1 MATTRL
7 RTFSTESTVSSKTH
21 RRTSSFICN
30 GTIMPEYHDEGD
42 KKMVCNSPETSCIGA
57 EKTLR
62 AMELIRQLSFDSSS
76 PQIIDLSDTEKKMV
90 TTRSTP
96 STLNEHML
104 GLDFQLTPPPPPPPN
119 TPAKAERMMSPPL
132 PPSIK
137 RESHLVSPPMHDVN
151 INMKTLNRA
160 RSSSF
165 SEISDGEGLYA
176 TDSDHMMV
184 MESPPIRAGPPNRL
198 RLASDQSPYAVSS
211 ASSSTSHDGSIACS
225 SETDLV
231 HWINLGTNHVETSE
245 LDVTQDEIDP
255 PLILRSPR
263 LSVGTLQEWNR
274 LCEEQGNHV
283 NKRQYISSALGC
295 STPERMSSSHE
306 SVEEVHMLFAPPSS
320 EEASLAYT
328 HTLAPS
334 TISISSEFH
343 NAEENL
349 SYSQSIDKSFESSLA
364 DDRQTSPTNNAHRRH
379 KSDGHEISLM
389 KKRPSHQ
396 RGNSSLD
403 MPLESIPEN
412 IKCQIGAVAAGLI
425 VGTCAFTCENSFESF
440 VAREKNVLRKHR
452 RIKSDGLIF
461 RGGRRLQE
469 SVHIS
474 F

>member
-30 GTIMPEYHDEGD
+30 GAIMSEYHDDGD
-42 KKMVCNSPETSCIGA
+42 KKMVCTSPEPSCIGA

-76 PQIIDLSDTEKKMV
+76 PQIVDLIDTEKKMMV

-96 STLNEHML
+96 STLNEHTL
-104 GLDFQLTPPPPPPPN
+104 GLDFQLTPPPPPN

-132 PPSIK
+132 PPNIK
-137 RESHLVSPPMHDVN
+137 RESHLVSPPMHDVV
-151 INMKTLNRA
+151 MKTLNRA

-165 SEISDGEGLYA
+165 SEISDGEGL

-184 MESPPIRAGPPNRL
+184 MESSPIRAGPPNRL

-225 SETDLV
+225 CETDLDLV
-231 HWINLGTNHVETSE
+231 HWHDPTGINLGTNHVETSE
-245 LDVTQDEIDP
+245 VDMTEDDP
-255 PLILRSPR
+255 LAPTTLRSPR

-274 LCEEQGNHV
+274 LCEEQGNLV

-306 SVEEVHMLFAPPSS
+306 SVEQVHLMLFPPPSS

-343 NAEENL
+343 NADAVENL

-364 DDRQTSPTNNAHRRH
+364 DDRQTSPSNAHRRH
-379 KSDGHEISLM
+379 KSDGHDLSLL

-412 IKCQIGAVAAGLI
+412 LKCQIGAVAAGLI
-425 VGTCAFTCENSFESF
+425 VGTCENSFESF

-452 RIKSDGLIF
+452 RIKSDGLIL
-461 RGGRRLQE
+461 RSGRT
-469 SVHIS
+469 SII
-474 F
+474 

>member
-1 MATTRL
+1 MANTRL

-30 GTIMPEYHDEGD
+30 GTIMSEYHDEGD
-42 KKMVCNSPETSCIGA
+42 KKMVCTSPETSCIRA

-62 AMELIRQLSFDSSS
+62 AMELIRQLSFDLSS
-76 PQIIDLSDTEKKMV
+76 PQIIDLIDTEKKMV

-104 GLDFQLTPPPPPPPN
+104 GLDFQLTPPPPPN

-132 PPSIK
+132 PPNIK
-137 RESHLVSPPMHDVN
+137 RESHLVSPPMHDVV
-151 INMKTLNRA
+151 MKTLNRA
-160 RSSSF
+160 RSTSF
-165 SEISDGEGLYA
+165 SEISDGDDLYA

-184 MESPPIRAGPPNRL
+184 MESSPIRAGPPNRL

-231 HWINLGTNHVETSE
+231 HWHDLNLGINHVETSE
-245 LDVTQDEIDP
+245 VDMTQDDPLDP
-255 PLILRSPR
+255 PTLRSPR

-364 DDRQTSPTNNAHRRH
+364 DDRQTSPRNNAHRRH

-412 IKCQIGAVAAGLI
+412 LKCQIGAVAAGLI

-461 RGGRRLQE
+461 RGGIRLQE
-469 SVHIS
+469 SVHVS

>member
-1 MATTRL
+1 M
-7 RTFSTESTVSSKTH
+7 S
-21 RRTSSFICN
+21 
-30 GTIMPEYHDEGD
+30 EYHDDGD
-42 KKMVCNSPETSCIGA
+42 KKMVCTSPEPSCIGA

-76 PQIIDLSDTEKKMV
+76 PQIVDLIDTEKNMV
-90 TTRSTP
+90 TTSTP

-104 GLDFQLTPPPPPPPN
+104 GLDFQLTPPPPPN

-132 PPSIK
+132 PPNIK
-137 RESHLVSPPMHDVN
+137 RESHLVSPPMHDVV
-151 INMKTLNRA
+151 MKTLNRA

-165 SEISDGEGLYA
+165 SEISDGDGLYA

-184 MESPPIRAGPPNRL
+184 MDSPPIRAGPPNRL

-231 HWINLGTNHVETSE
+231 HWHDPTGINLGTNHVETSE
-245 LDVTQDEIDP
+245 LDVTQDEALDP

-274 LCEEQGNHV
+274 LCEEQGNLV

-306 SVEEVHMLFAPPSS
+306 SLEEVHLLAPPSS

-343 NAEENL
+343 NAEENNL

-364 DDRQTSPTNNAHRRH
+364 DDRQTSPTTNAHRRH
-379 KSDGHEISLM
+379 KSDGLEISLM

-425 VGTCAFTCENSFESF
+425 VGNCAFTSCENSFESF

-452 RIKSDGLIF
+452 RIKSDGLIL
-461 RGGRRLQE
+461 RSGRT
-469 SVHIS
+469 SII
-474 F
+474 

>member
-1 MATTRL
+1 MATRL

-30 GTIMPEYHDEGD
+30 GAIMSECQDDGDQKMDGTTPE
-42 KKMVCNSPETSCIGA
+42 PSCIGA
-57 EKTLR
+57 EKKR

-76 PQIIDLSDTEKKMV
+76 PQIIDLIDTEKKMV
-90 TTRSTP
+90 TTSTP
-96 STLNEHML
+96 STLNEHRL
-104 GLDFQLTPPPPPPPN
+104 EFQDTPPPPPN
-119 TPAKAERMMSPPL
+119 TPAKTERMMSPPL
-132 PPSIK
+132 PPNIK
-137 RESHLVSPPMHDVN
+137 RESHLVSPPMHDVV
-151 INMKTLNRA
+151 MKTVNRG
-160 RSSSF
+160 RSTSF
-165 SEISDGEGLYA
+165 SEISDGEGFYA

-184 MESPPIRAGPPNRL
+184 MESPPRAGPSNRL

-211 ASSSTSHDGSIACS
+211 ASSSTDGSIACF
-225 SETDLV
+225 SETDFV
-231 HWINLGTNHVETSE
+231 PWHDPTSINFGINHVETSE
-245 LDVTQDEIDP
+245 LDVTQDDPLDP
-255 PLILRSPR
+255 PTSLRSPR

-274 LCEEQGNHV
+274 LCEEQGNLV

-349 SYSQSIDKSFESSLA
+349 SFSQSIDKSFDSSLA
-364 DDRQTSPTNNAHRRH
+364 GDRYTSPSNNAHRRH

-403 MPLESIPEN
+403 MHLESIPEN
-412 IKCQIGAVAAGLI
+412 LKCQIGAVAAGLL
-425 VGTCAFTCENSFESF
+425 VGTCAFTSFENSFERF
-440 VAREKNVLRKHR
+440 VAREKTVLRKHR

-469 SVHIS
+469 SVHVPSRII
-474 F
+474 